1 VSKDKAKI
9 ILVINNLTVLL
20 NEIDRILSLKTTIHA
35 HCLQLMLG
43 KQTVLQDALAQATEA
58 SNQDSKSSA
67 GDKHETGK
75 AMMQLEQEKLG
86 KQLQD
91 INTQIDLLHKI
102 ADFKS
107 PSSAQL
113 GALVTTNLGLFYL
126 AIGLGKI
133 EMDGTPYFIISPQSP
148 IGLQMV
154 GKKVGEQFEVNG
166 RSYTV
171 NGLG

>member
-1 VSKDKAKI
+1 
-9 ILVINNLTVLL
+9 
-20 NEIDRILSLKTTIHA
+20 
-35 HCLQLMLG
+35 
-43 KQTVLQDALAQATEA
+43 VLQEALAQAAEA

-67 GDKHETGK
+67 GDKHETSK

-102 ADFKS
+102 ADFKN
-107 PSSAQL
+107 PSSVQL
-113 GALVTTNLGLFYL
+113 GSLITTNLGLFYL

-133 EMDGTPYFIISPQSP
+133 EIDGATYFAISPQSP

-154 GKKVGEQFEVNG
+154 GKKVGESFEVNG

-171 NGLG
+171 NGLE

>member
-1 VSKDKAKI
+1 
-9 ILVINNLTVLL
+9 
-20 NEIDRILSLKTTIHA
+20 
-35 HCLQLMLG
+35 
-43 KQTVLQDALAQATEA
+43 VLQEALAQAAEA

-91 INTQIDLLHKI
+91 LNSQIDLLQI
-102 ADFKS
+102 RRGETDYKS

-113 GALVTTNLGLFYL
+113 GSLITTNLGLFYL

-133 EMDGTPYFIISPQSP
+133 EINGSTYFAISPQSP

-154 GKKVGEQFEVNG
+154 GKKVGEGFEVNG
-166 RSYTV
+166 RSYIV
-171 NGLG
+171 MDLE

>member
-1 VSKDKAKI
+1 LPKDKAKI

-20 NEIDRILSLKTTIHA
+20 NEIHHLLTLKTTIHA
-35 HCLQLMLG
+35 HCLQLILD
-43 KQTVLQDALAQATEA
+43 KQKVLQDALQQATEA

-91 INTQIDLLHKI
+91 INTQIELLHKI
-102 ADFKS
+102 ADFKN

-113 GALVTTNLGLFYL
+113 GTLVTTNHGLFYL

-133 EMDGTPYFIISPQSP
+133 EVDGNTYFIISPQSP

-154 GKKVGEQFEVNG
+154 GKTIGERFEVNG
-166 RSYTV
+166 RDYT
-171 NGLG
+171 LADLE

>member
-1 VSKDKAKI
+1 MLDK
-9 ILVINNLTVLL
+9 
-20 NEIDRILSLKTTIHA
+20 
-35 HCLQLMLG
+35 Q
-43 KQTVLQDALAQATEA
+43 QVLQEALSQATEA

-91 INTQIDLLHKI
+91 INTQIELLHKI
-102 ADFKS
+102 ADSKNK
-107 PSSAQL
+107 SSAQL
-113 GALVTTNLGLFYL
+113 GSLVTTNHGRFYL

-133 EMDGTPYFIISPQSP
+133 EIDVTPYFIISPQSP

-154 GKKVGEQFEVNG
+154 GKKVGEGFEVNG
-166 RSYTV
+166 RNYT
-171 NGLG
+171 LADLE